1 MKTEP
6 LKALAEGLD
15 LQTDLWW
22 LAMILTGFLATF
34 LAAFGF
40 PGAGSFFAWLAVLVR
55 LAIVTGVSQQPYG
68 AVFVRLL
75 PFSLVTGLFAIFGDH
90 MLVTWSGSEGG
101 QRIYP
106 DHTGVLLSSPIYLPL
121 MWTCLIIE
129 FGYTILRLYGLMAR
143 QVSGDLP
150 FYTAVVAGGLIAA
163 LWTAC
168 MDFWAVKAK
177 WWTYLPG
184 EVILGGACALY
195 VVIATFFIFCAFL
208 PLFLGYLSCPGSRLF
223 ASVRYGLTY
232 GFVIFVSYVV
242 AHLLVE
248 HKI

>member
-6 LKALAEGLD
+6 LKDLVAGLD

-40 PGAGSFFAWLAVLVR
+40 PGAGSFFVWLAVLVR
-55 LAIVTGVSQQPYG
+55 LAIVAGVSQQPYG

-75 PFSLVTGLFAIFGDH
+75 PLGLVVGCFAIFGDH
-90 MLVTWSGSEGG
+90 MLVNWSDRA
-101 QRIYP
+101 QRVYP
-106 DHTGVLLSSPIYLPL
+106 EHSGVLLSSPLYLPL
-121 MWTCLIIE
+121 LWSCLFIE
-129 FGYTILRLYGLMAR
+129 FGYTILRIYGLIAKHLT
-143 QVSGDLP
+143 GDLP
-150 FYTAVVAGGLIAA
+150 FYGAMLLGGLIAA

-168 MDFWAVKAK
+168 TDFWAVKAK
-177 WWTYLPG
+177 WWSYQTDDS
-184 EVILGGACALY
+184 VILGGACALY

-208 PLFLGYLSCPGSRLF
+208 PLFLGYLSCSGSRIY
-223 ASVRYGLTY
+223 ASVRYGLIF
-232 GFVIFVSYVV
+232 GLVIFVSYVV

>member
-6 LKALAEGLD
+6 LKELVSGLD

-40 PGAGSFFAWLAVLVR
+40 PNAGSFFVWLAVLVR
-55 LAIVTGVSQQPYG
+55 LAIVAGVSQQAYG
-68 AVFVRLL
+68 GVFVRLL
-75 PFSLVTGLFAIFGDH
+75 PFGLVAGLFAIFGDH
-90 MLVTWSGSEGG
+90 MLVTWSERG
-101 QRIYP
+101 QRVYP
-106 DHTGVLLSSPIYLPL
+106 EHSGVLLSSPLYVPL
-121 MWTCLIIE
+121 FWSCLIIE
-129 FGYTILRLYGLMAR
+129 FGYTILRIYGLI
-143 QVSGDLP
+143 VKHVNGELP
-150 FYTAVVAGGLIAA
+150 FYGAMLIGGLIAA

-168 MDFWAVKAK
+168 TDFWAVKAK
-177 WWTYLPG
+177 WWSYQEG
-184 EVILGGACALY
+184 EILGGACALY

-208 PLFLGYLSCPGSRLF
+208 PLFLGYLNCAGSRLY
-223 ASVRYGLTY
+223 ASVRYGLIY
-232 GFVIFVSYVV
+232 GLVIFVSYVI

>member
-6 LKALAEGLD
+6 LKDVVSGLD

-40 PGAGSFFAWLAVLVR
+40 PSAGSFFIWLAVLVR
-55 LAIVTGVSQQPYG
+55 LAIVAGVSQQPYG
-68 AVFVRLL
+68 GVFVRLL
-75 PFSLVTGLFAIFGDH
+75 PFGLVAGLFAIFGDH
-90 MLVTWSGSEGG
+90 MLVNWTERG
-101 QRIYP
+101 QRVYP
-106 DHTGVLLSSPIYLPL
+106 EHSGVLLSSPLYVPL
-121 MWTCLIIE
+121 FWTCLIIE
-129 FGYTILRLYGLMAR
+129 FGYTVLRIYGLIAR
-143 QVSGDLP
+143 HVTGDLP
-150 FYTAVVAGGLIAA
+150 FYGAMLLGGLIAA

-168 MDFWAVKAK
+168 TDFWAVKAK
-177 WWTYLPG
+177 WWSYQQG
-184 EVILGGACALY
+184 EILGGACALY

-208 PLFLGYLSCPGSRLF
+208 PLFLGYLSCAGSRLY
-223 ASVRYGLTY
+223 ASVRYGLIY
-232 GFVIFVSYVV
+232 GFVIFVSYVI

>member
-6 LKALAEGLD
+6 LKELVAGLD

-40 PGAGSFFAWLAVLVR
+40 PGAGSFFAWLAVFVR
-55 LAIVTGVSQQPYG
+55 LGIAAGVSQQPYG
-68 AVFVRLL
+68 GIFARLL
-75 PFSLVTGLFAIFGDH
+75 PFGLVTGLFAIFGDH
-90 MLVTWSGSEGG
+90 MLVNWTERG
-101 QRIYP
+101 QRVYP
-106 DHTGVLLSSPIYLPL
+106 EHSGVLLSSPLYMPL
-121 MWTCLIIE
+121 LWTCLVVE
-129 FGYTILRLYGLMAR
+129 FGYTIIRLYGLVAKH
-143 QVSGDLP
+143 VTGDVP
-150 FYTAVVAGGLIAA
+150 FYLAMLLGGLIAG

-177 WWTYLPG
+177 WWSYQEG

-195 VVIATFFIFCAFL
+195 VVIATFFIFSAFL
-208 PLFLGYLSCPGSRLF
+208 PVFLGYLSTAGSRLF
-223 ASVRYGLTY
+223 ASIKYGLIY
-232 GFVIFVSYVV
+232 GVIIFVAYVIS
-242 AHLLVE
+242 HLLVE

>member
-6 LKALAEGLD
+6 LKELVSGLD

-40 PGAGSFFAWLAVLVR
+40 PNAGSFFVWLAVLVR
-55 LAIVTGVSQQPYG
+55 LAIVAGVSQQPYG
-68 AVFVRLL
+68 GVFVRLL
-75 PFSLVTGLFAIFGDH
+75 PFGLVAGLFAIFGDH
-90 MLVTWSGSEGG
+90 MLVNWSERG
-101 QRIYP
+101 QRVYP
-106 DHTGVLLSSPIYLPL
+106 EHSGVLLSSPLYVPL
-121 MWTCLIIE
+121 FWTCLFIE
-129 FGYTILRLYGLMAR
+129 FGYTILRIYGLI
-143 QVSGDLP
+143 VKHVNGELP
-150 FYTAVVAGGLIAA
+150 FYGAMLIGGLIAA

-168 MDFWAVKAK
+168 TDFWAVKAK
-177 WWTYLPG
+177 WWSYQEG
-184 EVILGGACALY
+184 EILGGACALY

-208 PLFLGYLSCPGSRLF
+208 PLFLGYLTCAGSRLY
-223 ASVRYGLTY
+223 ASVRYGLIY
-232 GFVIFVSYVV
+232 GLVIFVSYVI

>member
-6 LKALAEGLD
+6 LKAAAEGLD

-40 PGAGSFFAWLAVLVR
+40 PSAGSFFAWLAVLVR
-55 LAIVTGVSQQPYG
+55 LAIAAGVSQQPFG
-68 AVFVRLL
+68 GIFARLL
-75 PFSLVTGLFAIFGDH
+75 PFGLAAGLFSIFGDH
-90 MLVTWSGSEGG
+90 MLVSWSERG
-101 QRIYP
+101 QRVYP
-106 DHTGVLLSSPIYLPL
+106 EHTGVLLSSPLYIPL
-121 MWTCLIIE
+121 MWACLMVE
-129 FGYTILRLYGLMAR
+129 FGYVTVRLYGLVGK
-143 QVSGDLP
+143 QVTGDLP
-150 FYTAVVAGGLIAA
+150 FYAALLAGGVIAA

-168 MDFWAVKAK
+168 MDFWAVKAR
-177 WWTYLPG
+177 WWSYQPG

-208 PLFLGYLSCPGSRLF
+208 PLFLGFLSCSGTRLY
-223 ASVRYGLTY
+223 ASIRYGLMY
-232 GFVIFVSYVV
+232 GFVMFVSYVV

>member
-1 MKTEP
+1 MMKTEP
-6 LKALAEGLD
+6 LKELVAGLD

-55 LAIVTGVSQQPYG
+55 LAIVVGVSQQPYG
-68 AVFVRLL
+68 AIFVRLL
-75 PFSLVTGLFAIFGDH
+75 PFGLAAGLFAIFGDH
-90 MLVTWSGSEGG
+90 MLVNWTERG
-101 QRIYP
+101 QRVYP
-106 DHTGVLLSSPIYLPL
+106 EHTGVLLSSPLYLPL
-121 MWTCLIIE
+121 FWACLIIE
-129 FGYTILRLYGLMAR
+129 FGYTIIRIYGLASR
-143 QVSGDLP
+143 HSTGDFP
-150 FYTAVVAGGLIAA
+150 FYVAMVSGGLIAG

-168 MDFWAVKAK
+168 TDFWAVKAK
-177 WWTYLPG
+177 WWSYQPG

-195 VVIATFFIFCAFL
+195 VVIATFLIFCAFL
-208 PLFLGYLSCPGSRLF
+208 PVFLGYLSSGGSRLY
-223 ASVRYGLTY
+223 ASARYGLTF
-232 GFVIFVSYVV
+232 GFVIFLSYVM

>member
-6 LKALAEGLD
+6 LKALVGGLD

-22 LAMILTGFLATF
+22 LAMILAGFLATF

-40 PGAGSFFAWLAVLVR
+40 PGAGSFFAWLSVLVR

-75 PFSLVTGLFAIFGDH
+75 PFGLAAGLFSIFGDH
-90 MLVTWSGSEGG
+90 MLVTWSEGG
-101 QRIYP
+101 QRVYP
-106 DHTGVLLSSPIYLPL
+106 ESTGVLLSSPLYIPL
-121 MWTCLIIE
+121 FWCCLVVE
-129 FGYTILRLYGLMAR
+129 FGYTTLRIYGLITKT
-143 QVSGDLP
+143 VSGELP
-150 FYTAVVAGGLIAA
+150 FYAAILVGGVIAS

-177 WWTYLPG
+177 WWSYQPG

-208 PLFLGYLSCPGSRLF
+208 PVFLGYLSCTGSRLF
-223 ASVRYGLTY
+223 ASVRYGSIF
-232 GFVIFVSYVV
+232 GFVIFLSYVI

>member
-6 LKALAEGLD
+6 LKELTAGLD

-40 PGAGSFFAWLAVLVR
+40 PGAGGFFVWLAVLVR
-55 LAIVTGVSQQPYG
+55 LAIVAGVSQQPYG
-68 AVFVRLL
+68 KVFVALV
-75 PFSLVTGLFAIFGDH
+75 PFGLAAGLFSIFGDH
-90 MLVTWSGSEGG
+90 MLVNWSEGG
-101 QRIYP
+101 QRVYP
-106 DHTGVLLSSPIYLPL
+106 GGAATLLSSPLYIPL
-121 MWTCLIIE
+121 FWACIIVE
-129 FGYTILRLYGLMAR
+129 FGYTILRLYGILAR
-143 QVSGDLP
+143 HLGGDLP
-150 FYTAVVAGGLIAA
+150 FYGAMLAGGLIAA

-168 MDFWAVKAK
+168 TDFWAVKAK
-177 WWTYLPG
+177 WWAYQEG
-184 EVILGGACALY
+184 KVILGGACALY

-208 PLFLGYLSCPGSRLF
+208 PTFLGYLNVAGTRLY
-223 ASVRYGLTY
+223 ASVRYGLIY
-232 GFVIFVSYVV
+232 GLVMFVSYVL

>member
-40 PGAGSFFAWLAVLVR
+40 PSAGSFFVWLSVLVR

-68 AVFVRLL
+68 MVFVRLL
-75 PFSLVTGLFAIFGDH
+75 PFGLVTGLFAIFGDH
-90 MLVTWSGSEGG
+90 MLVTWSEGG
-101 QRIYP
+101 QRVYP
-106 DHTGVLLSSPIYLPL
+106 EHTGVLLSSPIYLPL
-121 MWTCLIIE
+121 LWTCLIIE
-129 FGYTILRLYGLMAR
+129 FGYTILRLYGIMAR

-150 FYTAVVAGGLIAA
+150 FYGAVLAGGLIAA

-177 WWTYLPG
+177 WWSYLSG

-208 PLFLGYLSCPGSRLF
+208 PLFLGYLSCQGSRLF